1 MNAESLTAAHRTLR
15 FGQSACDEQK
25 QWPFCDCDY
34 QRSRPLCARQGHRCY
49 ACGGTGA
56 RIFRSHA
63 SHSQRHSI
71 GHVLILDHSPR
82 GAETITNQ
90 PRHPMV
96 NPLNSIDVHR
106 RRNGTVARVGVDWR
120 RLLMAPG
127 WFTQA
132 GARSHP
138 FVIPGVI
145 RIKGARATCNCWRR
159 KAKALADVTKNA
171 LFEPK
176 RRPLRNKDWNLSS
189 RHRLSRCN
197 FPQERALSRHIAER
211 V

>member
-1 MNAESLTAAHRTLR
+1 MAQSQESA
-15 FGQSACDEQK
+15 
-25 QWPFCDCDY
+25 
-34 QRSRPLCARQGHRCY
+34 
-49 ACGGTGA
+49 
-56 RIFRSHA
+56 
-63 SHSQRHSI
+63 SI
-71 GHVLILDHSPR
+71 GADFC
-82 GAETITNQ
+82 
-90 PRHPMV
+90 
-96 NPLNSIDVHR
+96 
-106 RRNGTVARVGVDWR
+106 WR
-120 RLLMAPG
+120 PG
-127 WFTQA
+127 CFTQA
-132 GARSHP
+132 GGSHP

-189 RHRLSRCN
+189 RHRLSHCN